1 MIIFSLAAVAK
12 CCSLLIVEALLR
24 SKPANSTSKRSRV
37 KEGKTDCKSRER
49 AENGERGRGKEGG
62 EGEK

>member
-1 MIIFSLAAVAK
+1 
-12 CCSLLIVEALLR
+12 
-24 SKPANSTSKRSRV
+24 V

-62 EGEK
+62 GGGKVTSQELNFHSKEKEEEAVKMMRSPTISLF